1 MICRPNFGFCRRA
14 SGQNAQGT
22 IPYRG
27 GAPKLN
33 PAFGLGG
40 KNMKRKIIIV
50 GGVAGGASA
59 AARLRRLDE
68 EAEIILFERGPHI
81 SFANCGLPYYVGGKI
96 AHHDELELMTPED
109 FYDRFCVDVR
119 VREKVLSINR
129 GGGTVTV
136 ECYNTGKTY
145 TENFDILVIA
155 PGAEPVRPNIR
166 GIDLDRVFTLRTIPD
181 ARKIREYIENAR
193 PSSAAVIGGGA
204 IGVEV
209 AENLLSAG
217 LKVTIVEML
226 DHLIAPVD
234 YEMASMVHR
243 YLENHGVELIFK
255 NGVKSITEENGVLQI
270 SLNEG
275 FIQADMLIM
284 AVGVRPESGLVKA
297 ADIETNEKGSIVVGP
312 DMRTSDPRIYAVGDA
327 VEINDFVTGRRLP
340 AALAGPANKQ
350 GRIAA
355 GNICGLGESY
365 RGSQGSAILKVFNMT
380 VASTGINE
388 KTAKKLSLD
397 YDKSYTFSPNHAGYY
412 PGAREMAIKI
422 IYNRKDGKLLGA
434 QIVGFDGVDKR
445 CDVFATAIRGRMT
458 VYDLGELEL
467 CYAPPFSSAKDPVNV
482 AGFVAENVI
491 RGRVR
496 NFHWHDVRN
505 LPRDGSVQLV
515 DVRTSREY
523 AEGNINGFINIPLDD
538 IRNNITALDKNKP
551 VYVCCRVGLR
561 GYIASRILAQYGFT
575 VFNLSGGCLLYNTV
589 YGD

>member
-1 MICRPNFGFCRRA
+1 
-14 SGQNAQGT
+14 
-22 IPYRG
+22 
-27 GAPKLN
+27 
-33 PAFGLGG
+33 
-40 KNMKRKIIIV
+40 MKRKIIIV